1 MKYLLLSIALL
12 LPSTGAAQNP
22 VVDGLMKAA
31 RMRQQIEAA
40 RALNQTAAT
49 LEIERERV
57 RAEKERLQ
65 AETDL
70 LREQTRL
77 LREQNRSAQT
87 QLDANEAVAR
97 AIQRVA
103 TRHADMDRYRD
114 RMAAIATVL
123 ESGDPADILLA
134 FEIYV
139 EGLYLLAKN
148 NIVGDKAADRVP
160 ATSSGADSSIAPV
173 QEQ

>member
-12 LPSTGAAQNP
+12 LPSTGTAQNP

-77 LREQNRSAQT
+77 LRE
-87 QLDANEAVAR
+87 
-97 AIQRVA
+97 
-103 TRHADMDRYRD
+103 
-114 RMAAIATVL
+114 
-123 ESGDPADILLA
+123 
-134 FEIYV
+134 
-139 EGLYLLAKN
+139 
-148 NIVGDKAADRVP
+148 
-160 ATSSGADSSIAPV
+160 
-173 QEQ
+173 